1 MKKIFHLVSL
11 LALLLASAVST
22 AWAAQRTLTA
32 DGNGGYY
39 INMPAT
45 GVDTLVIPDG
55 VTTFK
60 VYDDGGKNGQF
71 SSRCDGYLVMR
82 GPEGYFLRI
91 AGNVYG
97 KNSSG
102 YAVGALRAWKYVPV
116 DGNGDILFEHNETGS
131 FGLMTGNV
139 VVPNRLSD
147 DREMMLR
154 FWHYNTSRGI
164 SGGMEL
170 TVTLVDPNSIW
181 GVSIDDNYGGE
192 VYSDK
197 LEAHAGDVVSLTVS
211 VWDGYYLDYIR
222 VVDERYQDVEV
233 TGGTWLTNGEATFT
247 MPNAGV
253 EVKAFYGRTSDGPA
267 VFVREDAAVDFNV
280 PSGISGLKVVG
291 FDADEEKTSAPFVLT
306 VCEGCL
312 VKISSSNLTDA
323 QFVAYNGTVSDLSSA
338 GEPDFDGV
346 STGRTVTLFFTYIP
360 GRWPDPLSI
369 EIIDMNEKHEI
380 IVQSSSSGMG
390 DLKPVGSDE
399 MMASVGT
406 RVKLVA
412 HPDDGYMFSGAI
424 ARYSGDYN
432 WADLEL
438 EIKDDSIWFTM
449 PFAEVRI
456 IPDFA
461 FIDNPY
467 FLVPLKGVATKEI
480 TEEQGFSEIN
490 ICDDGGCNGNYE
502 RYFGNGDGTLVL
514 TAPEG
519 YLLYVYGIV
528 SMSNQDYLTIYDG
541 ADTNANVLVNISGY
555 NGIESMNSSTRSLT
569 FRFQSSGYDEGFNVT
584 VGLINV
590 SGKHSITLNPYFT
603 GGTVS
608 IDKETA
614 AMGDTVTLTVNP
626 DEGYLLEDVWI
637 RDDDYNSLKVMGGMW
652 YSGNEAKFVMPMS
665 DVSVYVSFNTPEE
678 GEFGIQIPQKDTL
691 RLTLPEKMSWVYVFV
706 EADEQGNYY
715 DNSDGVLELTAS
727 EGLILDVNG
736 NNQAAD
742 EGDFLAIYD
751 GIGEGAESIQIPAE
765 GIFEKAST
773 GNSLT
778 FRFKSDESGNGRG
791 PDLYVSV
798 LKTMPEPS
806 AIMIYE
812 FADGS
817 KSAVIDGAY
826 SGVGVVN
833 IDEDIKVDYVSF
845 QREFT
850 HGAFSTLVLPFN
862 YNAND
867 IWGLEQV
874 LEFAGVGELDGK
886 KVVKMKR
893 VWCQE
898 NISEKCA
905 SLAGD
910 LDANKPYM
918 LKTLYS
924 DIYFDGPVTLKKT
937 TEAVTTVGDWQ
948 FRGTYSYKTW
958 AEGDS
963 DLGRVYGFAGSNADN
978 INIGDFVK
986 AGAGAWI
993 NPLRAYLI
1001 YNPNRGNAAPPAYAP
1016 VRDRVD
1022 IPEEMDVVIIDDDDN
1037 IGEKTMAIGRINT
1050 RTGVFT
1056 SNRSYDLKG
1065 RSVNS
1070 APKAKG
1076 VYVKGRR

>member
-11 LALLLASAVST
+11 LALLLTFAAST

-39 INMPAT
+39 INMPT
-45 GVDTLVIPDG
+45 SGIDTLVVPDE

-60 VYDDGGKNGQF
+60 VYDDGGVSGNF
-71 SSRCDGYLVMR
+71 SRDCDGILVLV
-82 GPEGYFLRI
+82 GPENLLMRLNGTVRAEYNGWATATFSIYEAIDKANEL
-91 AGNVYG
+91 Y
-97 KNSSG
+97 
-102 YAVGALRAWKYVPV
+102 YASRE
-116 DGNGDILFEHNETGS
+116 NDIWWLS
-131 FGLMTGNV
+131 TGNSLITGFS
-139 VVPNRLSD
+139 N
-147 DREMMLR
+147 
-154 FWHYNTSRGI
+154 FNSRQPTEGLN
-164 SGGMEL
+164 L
-170 TVTLVDPNSIW
+170 TVTLVDKDGPFTVEE
-181 GVSIDDNYGGE
+181 VSVTGGNL
-192 VYSDK
+192 VNPP
-197 LEAHAGDVVSLTVS
+197 ATAAAGDVVSVTAS
-211 VWDGYYLDYIR
+211 TAAEGYVFDHIE
-222 VVDERYQDVEV
+222 VKDERGNFVEI
-233 TGGTWLTNGEATFT
+233 TGGTWLTSKTATFV
-247 MPNAGV
+247 MPATNAIVEPIYVTEKQGV
-253 EVKAFYGRTSDGPA
+253 HLHMPYEGVSRVSIPEDVESFILDGDGGEFEVSKP
-267 VFVREDAAVDFNV
+267 
-280 PSGISGLKVVG
+280 L
-291 FDADEEKTSAPFVLT
+291 VLT
-306 VCEGCL
+306 VPEGYL
-312 VKISSSNLTDA
+312 LRMEGLRSD
-323 QFVAYNGTVSDLSSA
+323 VAYSYDYGSA
-338 GEPDFDGV
+338 YYVYDGDVPDAYE
-346 STGRTVTLFFTYIP
+346 SRAELITGMSLTRTVTVVFVASGEETGTMRMTLVDASQPHYI
-360 GRWPDPLSI
+360 I
-369 EIIDMNEKHEI
+369 A
-380 IVQSSSSGMG
+380 QSSSSGMG
-390 DLKPVGSDE
+390 DIEAVNLGDE
-399 MMASVGT
+399 GAPVGT

-412 HPDDGYMFSGAI
+412 RPAEGYMFSGVR
-424 ARYSGDYN
+424 ARNDDN
-432 WADLEL
+432 WTYLDV
-438 EIKDDSIWFTM
+438 EIIEDSVWFTM
-449 PFAEVRI
+449 PFADVRI

-461 FIDNPY
+461 SIDNPY

-480 TEEQGFSEIN
+480 SEEQGLSEIRV
-490 ICDDGGCNGNYE
+490 CDDGGCSEYYD

-519 YLLYVYGIV
+519 YLLYVDGGV
-528 SMSNQDYLTIYDG
+528 NTASQDYLEIFDG
-541 ADTNANVLVNISGY
+541 ADTNAKRLVNVSGNNY
-555 NGIESMNSSTRSLT
+555 IDIRSSTRSLA
-569 FRFQSSGYDEGFNVT
+569 FRFRSSGYAQGFSMT
-584 VGLINV
+584 VGLINT
-590 SGKHSITLNPYFT
+590 SEEHSIVLNPYFT

-614 AMGDTVTLTVNP
+614 AMGDTVTLTLNP
-626 DEGYLLEDVWI
+626 DEGYLLEGVWI
-637 RDDDYNSLKVMGGMW
+637 RDDNNNRLKMVGGMW
-652 YSGNEAKFVMPMS
+652 YSGNEVKFAMPLS
-665 DVSVYVSFNTPEE
+665 DVTVNVYFNTPEE
-678 GEFGIQIPQKDTL
+678 GDFGIQIPRNDTL
-691 RLTLPEKMSWVYVFV
+691 RLSLPEKMPWVWVYV
-706 EADEQGNYY
+706 ESDEYDNYY
-715 DNSDGVLELTAS
+715 DNSDGVLELTAP
-727 EGLILDVNG
+727 NG
-736 NNQAAD
+736 HFIDAAGYNYTAD
-742 EGDFLAIYD
+742 EGDFMAIYD
-751 GIGEGAESIQIPAE
+751 GIGEGAERIQLPTE
-765 GIFEKAST
+765 GEYDVVST
-773 GNSLT
+773 GNTLT
-778 FRFKSDESGNGRG
+778 FRFKSNESGNDEGLG
-791 PDLYVSV
+791 IDVAI
-798 LKTMPEPS
+798 LKRRPEPS
-806 AIMIYE
+806 AVKVYE
-812 FADGS
+812 FANGYN
-817 KSAVIDGAY
+817 SAVIDGAY
-826 SGVGVVN
+826 SGDGVVN

-850 HGAFSTLVLPFN
+850 SGAFSTFVLPFN

-924 DIYFDGPVTLKKT
+924 DIYFDDPVTLKKT

-1001 YNPNRGNAAPPAYAP
+1001 YNPNHGNAAPPAYAP

-1022 IPEEMDVVIIDDDDN
+1022 IPEEMNVVIIDDDDN

-1065 RSVNS
+1065 RSVNN

>member
-1 MKKIFHLVSL
+1 MKKAFHLVSL
-11 LALLLASAVST
+11 LALLLTFAAST

-253 EVKAFYGRTSDGPA
+253 EVKAFYGRTSQGPA
-267 VFVREDAAVDFNV
+267 VLVQADAAVDLNV
-280 PSGISGLKVVG
+280 PSGIGGLKVVG

-312 VKISSSNLTDA
+312 VKISSSDLTDA
-323 QFVAYNGTVSDLSSA
+323 QFVAYNGAVSDLSSA
-338 GEPDFDGV
+338 GEPDFDGI

-369 EIIDMNEKHEI
+369 EIIDMNEKHDI

-399 MMASVGT
+399 MTASVGT

-412 HPDDGYMFSGAI
+412 RPDDGYMFSGAI
-424 ARYSGDYN
+424 ARYTEDYD
-432 WADLEL
+432 WVDLEL

-461 FIDNPY
+461 SIDNPY

-480 TEEQGFSEIN
+480 SEEQGLSEIRV
-490 ICDDGGCNGNYE
+490 CDDGGCSEYYD

-519 YLLYVYGIV
+519 YLLYVDGGV
-528 SMSNQDYLTIYDG
+528 NTASQDYLEIFDG
-541 ADTNANVLVNISGY
+541 ADTNAKRLVNVSGNNY
-555 NGIESMNSSTRSLT
+555 IDIRSSTRSLA
-569 FRFQSSGYDEGFNVT
+569 FRFRSSGYAQGFSMT
-584 VGLINV
+584 VGLINT
-590 SGKHSITLNPYFT
+590 SEEHSIVLNPYFT

-614 AMGDTVTLTVNP
+614 AMGDTVTLTLNP
-626 DEGYLLEDVWI
+626 DEGYLLEGVWI
-637 RDDDYNSLKVMGGMW
+637 RDDNNNRLKMVGGMW
-652 YSGNEAKFVMPMS
+652 YSGNEVKFAMPLS
-665 DVSVYVSFNTPEE
+665 DVTVNVYFNTPEE
-678 GEFGIQIPQKDTL
+678 GDFGIQIPRNDTL
-691 RLTLPEKMSWVYVFV
+691 RLSLPEKMPWVWVYV
-706 EADEQGNYY
+706 ESDEYDNYY
-715 DNSDGVLELTAS
+715 DNSDGVLELTAP
-727 EGLILDVNG
+727 NG
-736 NNQAAD
+736 HFIDAAGYNYTAD
-742 EGDFLAIYD
+742 EGDFMAIYD
-751 GIGEGAESIQIPAE
+751 GIGEGAERIQLPTE
-765 GIFEKAST
+765 GEYDVVST
-773 GNSLT
+773 GNTLT
-778 FRFKSDESGNGRG
+778 FRFKSNESGNDEGLG
-791 PDLYVSV
+791 IDVAI
-798 LKTMPEPS
+798 LKRRPEPS
-806 AIMIYE
+806 AVKVYE
-812 FADGS
+812 FANGYN
-817 KSAVIDGAY
+817 SAVIDGAY
-826 SGVGVVN
+826 SGDGVVN
-833 IDEDIKVDYVSF
+833 IDEDIKVDYVWF

-918 LKTLYS
+918 LKTLNS
-924 DIYFDGPVTLKKT
+924 DIYFDDPVTLKKT